1 MGNYRVITGQ
11 NIYDVALHLY
21 GSIDGIVDLLINNP
35 GLSLETELRTGQELT
50 YTDGFIINADVV
62 AYNEMHGIVPSNGE
76 RHVYPKHFTCP
87 QTAVFS
93 LSAALVSV
101 QCEVSGTGTLE
112 IDWGDDSAAETVI
125 LGHIPYTLHHTF
137 DSRVRHKRKIRW
149 FADASFRHI
158 DWSGMTPSSVILLR
172 ELHVEELTLRGCTL
186 ALDGF
191 RILSGTYRID
201 LSGSMVSDLLPL
213 IECRGLMEL
222 DLSEVRIKPTVL
234 DKYLMAIVECYGNRR
249 NCRMTLPVSPTGT
262 YREPDRDE
270 TTGRYRII
278 SGMEAIWVIL
288 HEESWNEG
296 GAWELSSTIKL
307 IQWNEPYDQGNIQ
320 RGRCGTQP
328 EAGAGRVC
336 QRLQTVRHERHPVG
350 SGGSIYS
357 FETLLDVF
365 AVDISEA
372 INGRIN
378 GTPAYYANALLQYQQ
393 GDELTVREDGLAF
406 GYPNV
411 DETKRI
417 ITQVSYVE
425 STDDRNL
432 DSKLILK
439 VATGTKG
446 NLSAIPPEDLVP
458 INAYIAS

>member
-21 GSIDGIVDLLINNP
+21 GSIEGIVDLLINNP

-222 DLSEVRIKPTVL
+222 DLAEGNQLPVFLAVPFFQLADTCRAYKLVHLVTAYRKCFHTDTVSTFHQQKRPVTVHLQADVHTTVL
-234 DKYLMAIVECYGNRR
+234 R
-249 NCRMTLPVSPTGT
+249 TFS
-262 YREPDRDE
+262 
-270 TTGRYRII
+270 
-278 SGMEAIWVIL
+278 
-288 HEESWNEG
+288 
-296 GAWELSSTIKL
+296 
-307 IQWNEPYDQGNIQ
+307 
-320 RGRCGTQP
+320 RGD
-328 EAGAGRVC
+328 
-336 QRLQTVRHERHPVG
+336 
-350 SGGSIYS
+350 Y
-357 FETLLDVF
+357 
-365 AVDISEA
+365 
-372 INGRIN
+372 
-378 GTPAYYANALLQYQQ
+378 
-393 GDELTVREDGLAF
+393 LTVLGLDGL
-406 GYPNV
+406 G
-411 DETKRI
+411 K
-417 ITQVSYVE
+417 
-425 STDDRNL
+425 
-432 DSKLILK
+432 
-439 VATGTKG
+439 
-446 NLSAIPPEDLVP
+446 
-458 INAYIAS
+458 

>member
-288 HEESWNEG
+288 HEESWEFIIDNK
-296 GAWELSSTIKL
+296 T
-307 IQWNEPYDQGNIQ
+307 Y
-320 RGRCGTQP
+320 
-328 EAGAGRVC
+328 
-336 QRLQTVRHERHPVG
+336 TVE
-350 SGGSIYS
+350 
-357 FETLLDVF
+357 
-365 AVDISEA
+365 
-372 INGRIN
+372 
-378 GTPAYYANALLQYQQ
+378 
-393 GDELTVREDGLAF
+393 
-406 GYPNV
+406 
-411 DETKRI
+411 
-417 ITQVSYVE
+417 
-425 STDDRNL
+425 
-432 DSKLILK
+432 
-439 VATGTKG
+439 
-446 NLSAIPPEDLVP
+446 
-458 INAYIAS
+458 

>member
-1 MGNYRVITGQ
+1 MGNDRVITGQ

-21 GSIDGIVDLLINNP
+21 GSIEGIVDLLINNP

-137 DSRVRHKRKIRW
+137 DSRVRPKRKIRW

-296 GAWELSSTIKL
+296 GAWEFIIDNKT
-307 IQWNEPYDQGNIQ
+307 Y
-320 RGRCGTQP
+320 
-328 EAGAGRVC
+328 
-336 QRLQTVRHERHPVG
+336 TVE
-350 SGGSIYS
+350 
-357 FETLLDVF
+357 
-365 AVDISEA
+365 
-372 INGRIN
+372 
-378 GTPAYYANALLQYQQ
+378 
-393 GDELTVREDGLAF
+393 
-406 GYPNV
+406 
-411 DETKRI
+411 
-417 ITQVSYVE
+417 
-425 STDDRNL
+425 
-432 DSKLILK
+432 
-439 VATGTKG
+439 
-446 NLSAIPPEDLVP
+446 
-458 INAYIAS
+458 